1 MAVIHAKQEDF
12 NSIINSNEIV
22 FVDFWAKWCAPC
34 RAFGPIYEK
43 VSDNHPEITFIKI
56 DIDENQQIA
65 QEAGIRSIPTI
76 KVIKNRLE
84 IWDHKGSISENDL
97 EMVVNEAKKVVVKEE
112 AENNVEAE
120 NNAEDDDNAANAGN
134 TNEN

>member
-65 QEAGIRSIPTI
+65 EEAGIHSIPTI

-112 AENNVEAE
+112 AENN
-120 NNAEDDDNAANAGN
+120 AED
-134 TNEN
+134 

>member
-34 RAFGPIYEK
+34 RAFGQIYEK

-65 QEAGIRSIPTI
+65 EEAGIHSIPTI

-112 AENNVEAE
+112 AENN
-120 NNAEDDDNAANAGN
+120 AEDDDNAANAGN

>member
-112 AENNVEAE
+112 AENN
-120 NNAEDDDNAANAGN
+120 AEDDDNAANAGN

>member
-112 AENNVEAE
+112 AENN
-120 NNAEDDDNAANAGN
+120 AEDDDNAANAGN
-134 TNEN
+134 TSEK

>member
-65 QEAGIRSIPTI
+65 EEAGIHSIPTI

-112 AENNVEAE
+112 DANNTEDADTTDDA
-120 NNAEDDDNAANAGN
+120 NNAR
-134 TNEN
+134 

>member
-112 AENNVEAE
+112 AENN
-120 NNAEDDDNAANAGN
+120 AANAGN

>member
-65 QEAGIRSIPTI
+65 QEAGIHSIPTI

-112 AENNVEAE
+112 AENN
-120 NNAEDDDNAANAGN
+120 AEDEDNAANAGN

>member
-112 AENNVEAE
+112 AENNAEAE
-120 NNAEDDDNAANAGN
+120 DNAANAGN

>member
-12 NSIINSNEIV
+12 NSIISSNEIV
-22 FVDFWAKWCAPC
+22 FVDFWAKWCGPC

-65 QEAGIRSIPTI
+65 EEAGIHSIPTI

-112 AENNVEAE
+112 DANNTEDADTTDDE
-120 NNAEDDDNAANAGN
+120 NNAR
-134 TNEN
+134 

>member
-65 QEAGIRSIPTI
+65 EEAGIHSIPTI

-112 AENNVEAE
+112 AENN
-120 NNAEDDDNAANAGN
+120 AEDDDNAANAGN

>member
-65 QEAGIRSIPTI
+65 QEDGIRSIPTI

-112 AENNVEAE
+112 AENN
-120 NNAEDDDNAANAGN
+120 AEDEDNAANAGN

>member
-65 QEAGIRSIPTI
+65 EEAGIRSIPTI

-112 AENNVEAE
+112 AENN
-120 NNAEDDDNAANAGN
+120 AEDEDNAANAGN

>member
-65 QEAGIRSIPTI
+65 QEAGIHSIPTI

-112 AENNVEAE
+112 AENN
-120 NNAEDDDNAANAGN
+120 AEDDDNAANAGN

>member
-65 QEAGIRSIPTI
+65 QEASIRSIPTI

-112 AENNVEAE
+112 AENN
-120 NNAEDDDNAANAGN
+120 AEDDDNAANAGN
-134 TNEN
+134 TNEK

>member
-22 FVDFWAKWCAPC
+22 FVDFWAKWCGPC

-112 AENNVEAE
+112 AENN
-120 NNAEDDDNAANAGN
+120 AEDDDNAANAGN

>member
-65 QEAGIRSIPTI
+65 QEASIRSIPTI

-112 AENNVEAE
+112 AENN
-120 NNAEDDDNAANAGN
+120 AEDDDNAANAGN

>member
-22 FVDFWAKWCAPC
+22 FVDFWAKWCGPC

-65 QEAGIRSIPTI
+65 QEASIHSIPTI

-112 AENNVEAE
+112 AENN
-120 NNAEDDDNAANAGN
+120 AEDDDNAANAGN
-134 TNEN
+134 TNEK

>member
-12 NSIINSNEIV
+12 NSIISSNEIV
-22 FVDFWAKWCAPC
+22 FVDFWAKWCGPC

-65 QEAGIRSIPTI
+65 EEAGIHSIPTI

-112 AENNVEAE
+112 DENDAEDEDTTDDA
-120 NNAEDDDNAANAGN
+120 NNAR
-134 TNEN
+134 

>member
-97 EMVVNEAKKVVVKEE
+97 EIVVNEAKKVVVKE
-112 AENNVEAE
+112 EAE

>member
-112 AENNVEAE
+112 AENN
-120 NNAEDDDNAANAGN
+120 AEDEDNAANAGN

>member
-22 FVDFWAKWCAPC
+22 FVDFWAKWCGPC

-112 AENNVEAE
+112 AENN
-120 NNAEDDDNAANAGN
+120 AEDEDNAANAGN

>member
-97 EMVVNEAKKVVVKEE
+97 EMVVNEAKKVVVKK
-112 AENNVEAE
+112 EAE
-120 NNAEDDDNAANAGN
+120 NNAEDEDNAANAGN
-134 TNEN
+134 TNEK

>member
-12 NSIINSNEIV
+12 NSIISSNEIV
-22 FVDFWAKWCAPC
+22 FVDFWAKWCGPC

-65 QEAGIRSIPTI
+65 EEAGIHSIPTI

-112 AENNVEAE
+112 DANNTEDADTTDDA
-120 NNAEDDDNAANAGN
+120 NNAR
-134 TNEN
+134 

>member
-65 QEAGIRSIPTI
+65 EEAGIHSIPTI

-112 AENNVEAE
+112 AENN
-120 NNAEDDDNAANAGN
+120 AEDEDNAANAGN